1 VSGPCHS
8 CLTNALFSAFN
19 LINDIDVAATEARIA
34 AYRSANAAL
43 TAANQQREEAY
54 AAALKEQEEFDRK
67 EREERAAEIKRM
79 EDAEREEIL
88 TSKREI
94 IDKLETSQTDARKLV
109 AKSRAAALRRTSAR
123 VQESVGP
130 DMSRLLRTRTTKD
143 ATIKDEPHVPMQ
155 DEWYAYEDLYTLQ
168 PQGYN
173 DMYSTAVRKDRD
185 GVMRGGGYMVEQS
198 WDRAIRSAVAGLTL
212 PPLEGSRGT
221 GLPAVDSGGDV
232 VMAS

>member
-1 VSGPCHS
+1 M
-8 CLTNALFSAFN
+8 
-19 LINDIDVAATEARIA
+19 
-34 AYRSANAAL
+34 
-43 TAANQQREEAY
+43 TAANQHREEAY
-54 AAALKEQEEFDRK
+54 AAALREQEEFDRK

-79 EDAEREEIL
+79 EEAEREEIL
-88 TSKREI
+88 SSKREI

-130 DMSRLLRTRTTKD
+130 DMSRLLRTRSTKD
-143 ATIKDEPHVPMQ
+143 TTIKDEPYVPMQ

-173 DMYSTAVRKDRD
+173 DMYSTAVRKDRE
-185 GVMRGGGYMVEQS
+185 GIMRGGGYMVEQA

-212 PPLEGSRGT
+212 PPLEGDHVG
-221 GLPAVDSGGDV
+221 GLPVVDSGGDA
-232 VMAS
+232 VMS